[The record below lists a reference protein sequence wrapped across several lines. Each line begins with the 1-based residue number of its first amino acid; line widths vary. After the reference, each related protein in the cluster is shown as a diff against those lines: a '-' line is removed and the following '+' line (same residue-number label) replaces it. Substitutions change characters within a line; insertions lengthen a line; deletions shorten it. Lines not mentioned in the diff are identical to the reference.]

1 MLNRNLVEQIAN
13 VLGARPDLVEKD
25 WHVVRALSALAA
37 LEHEGSSPAFSG
49 GTSLLK
55 GWGLIKRFSEDID
68 FKVAMAPGA
77 SGARSENA
85 EVRSENR
92 CRRLCAR
99 RKVAEAAA
107 RGEERPV
114 ARRGWDT

>member
-1 MLNRNLVEQIAN
+1 MSTLRGIF
-13 VLGARPDLVEKD
+13 GSGRPKID

-37 LEHEGSSPAFSG
+37 LEHEGSSPAFSD

-77 SGARSENA
+77 SGAQERKRRSEFRKQVPA
-85 EVRSENR
+85 A
-92 CRRLCAR
+92 LCVSDSR
-99 RKVAEAAA
+99 
-107 RGEERPV
+107 
-114 ARRGWDT
+114 